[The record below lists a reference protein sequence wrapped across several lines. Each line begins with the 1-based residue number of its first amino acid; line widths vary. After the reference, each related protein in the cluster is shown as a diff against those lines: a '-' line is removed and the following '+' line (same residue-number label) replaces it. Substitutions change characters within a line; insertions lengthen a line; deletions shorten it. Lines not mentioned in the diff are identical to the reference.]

1 MCDIILLDIEFQ
13 FAGRQDVI
21 HPVVL
26 KDNESM
32 VLIDCGYTGF
42 LPELERAMEKKGLQC
57 ADLTHAVITHQDHD
71 HMGALAALKQKYPG
85 IMVAASEEEAP
96 YVSGQRKSLRLEQ
109 AEAMQPHLPE
119 DQKQFGLVFTNILRN
134 VQPAEVDMLVRDGD
148 LLPWCGGCTVIGT
161 PGHTP
166 GHISLFVN
174 RKEILIAGDAA
185 ALENGELVIANP
197 QFTLNIEEANRSL
210 EKLKAYGT
218 KQIICYHG
226 GIYNLDVRE

>member
-1 MCDIILLDIEFQ
+1 MCDIIILDIEFQ
-13 FAGRQDVI
+13 FAERKDVI

-26 KDNESM
+26 KDSESM

-42 LPELERAMEKKGLQC
+42 LPELERAMKKKGLRC
-57 ADLTHAVITHQDHD
+57 SDLTHVIITHQDHD
-71 HMGALAALKQKYPG
+71 HMGALAALKEKYPE
-85 IMVAASEEEAP
+85 IKVAASEEEAP

-119 DQKQFGLVFTNILRN
+119 AQKQFGLVFTNILRN
-134 VQPAEVDMLVRDGD
+134 VQPASVDMLVKDGD

-174 RKEILIAGDAA
+174 RKEVLITGDAA

-197 QFTLNIEEANRSL
+197 QFTLNLEEANRSL
-210 EKLKAYGT
+210 DKIKAYGA

-226 GIYNLDVRE
+226 GIYLPKVR